1 MLTERQVCLHI
12 KMYIMEAIAYFSE
25 GEQQTIKKILDQFY
39 AEDFRAIEGL
49 LIAEIRELNRVVKQ
63 QHKKLQKQQ
72 QIIGNLEQRDLFF

>member
-1 MLTERQVCLHI
+1 
-12 KMYIMEAIAYFSE
+12 MEAIAYFSE